1 MAELSPAAQA
11 VLDAVTAELD
21 WDARYHSHEAAA
33 AALRAA
39 ADQLAQTPIVIGEPL
54 RGNIAKDAAVIH
66 VADLLAI
73 VTELKTSND

>member
-1 MAELSPAAQA
+1 MSNPILLSPAAQA

-39 ADQLAQTPIVIGEPL
+39 ALYCPRERRILMT
-54 RGNIAKDAAVIH
+54 IAD
-66 VADLLAI
+66 
-73 VTELKTSND
+73 ELDS